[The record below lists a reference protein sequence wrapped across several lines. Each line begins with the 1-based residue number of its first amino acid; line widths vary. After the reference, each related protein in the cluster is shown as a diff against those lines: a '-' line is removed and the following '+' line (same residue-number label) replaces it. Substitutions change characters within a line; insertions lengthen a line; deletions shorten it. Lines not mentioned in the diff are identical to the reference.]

1 MYRMKTTVLPSLP
14 EKLLTRAQVAELFG
28 VTKHTIRMFERRGQ
42 ISALRINAR
51 IVRYRACDIQKLLEQ
66 SQS

>member
-1 MYRMKTTVLPSLP
+1 M
-14 EKLLTRAQVAELFG
+14 AALFG
-28 VTKHTIRMFERRGQ
+28 VTKHTIRMFERRGL

-51 IVRYRACDIQKLLEQ
+51 LLRYRACDIQKLLDN